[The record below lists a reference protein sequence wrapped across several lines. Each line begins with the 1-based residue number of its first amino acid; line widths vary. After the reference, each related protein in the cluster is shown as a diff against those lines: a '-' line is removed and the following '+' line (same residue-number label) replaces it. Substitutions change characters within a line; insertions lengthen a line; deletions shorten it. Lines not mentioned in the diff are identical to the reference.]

1 MSVSPADAAPAA
13 RAAGGPRVVLVGP
26 MGSGKSTVG
35 ALLAER
41 LGVPYRDTDADIVA
55 AEGRAI
61 ADLFVDEGEPYFRER
76 ERAAVRDAVAAHTGV
91 LSLGGGAILDEG
103 TRALLRGLPVVYLS
117 MDVEEAVRRVGLNT
131 ARPLL
136 AVNPRKQWREL
147 MEARRHLYEEV
158 ARAVVATDDRTPEE
172 VAEAVL
178 DALELKT
185 ATPGGRPPGPRPE
198 DAMTSKVTRIHVD
211 GTAGTEP
218 YEVLVGRQLLGELG
232 GLIGGAV
239 KRVAVIHPEALAE
252 TGDAL
257 RQDLADQGYE
267 AVAVQ
272 VPNAE
277 EAKTAEVAA
286 YCWKAL
292 GQSGFTRT
300 DVIVGVGGGATT
312 DLAGF
317 VAASWLRGVRWIAV
331 PTTVLGMVDAA
342 VGGKTGINT
351 AEGKNLVGAF
361 HPPAGVLCDLAA
373 LDSLPVHDY
382 VSGLA
387 EIIKAGFI
395 ADPAILDLI
404 EADPEA
410 ARTPAGPHTAEL
422 IERSIRV
429 KAEVVSGDLKESGR
443 REILNYGHTLAHAIE
458 KNERYKWRH
467 GAAVAVGMHFAAE
480 LGRLAGRL
488 DDATADR
495 HRTVLESVGLP
506 LSYRYDQWPKLLE
519 TMKVD
524 KKSRG
529 DLLRFIVLDGLAKP
543 TVLEGPDPAVLLAAY
558 GEVAD

>member
-1 MSVSPADAAPAA
+1 MSE
-13 RAAGGPRVVLVGP
+13 
-26 MGSGKSTVG
+26 T
-35 ALLAER
+35 
-41 LGVPYRDTDADIVA
+41 
-55 AEGRAI
+55 
-61 ADLFVDEGEPYFRER
+61 
-76 ERAAVRDAVAAHTGV
+76 
-91 LSLGGGAILDEG
+91 
-103 TRALLRGLPVVYLS
+103 
-117 MDVEEAVRRVGLNT
+117 
-131 ARPLL
+131 
-136 AVNPRKQWREL
+136 
-147 MEARRHLYEEV
+147 
-158 ARAVVATDDRTPEE
+158 
-172 VAEAVL
+172 
-178 DALELKT
+178 
-185 ATPGGRPPGPRPE
+185 
-198 DAMTSKVTRIHVD
+198 VTRIQVG

-232 GLIGGAV
+232 GLVGNRA
-239 KRVAVIHPEALAE
+239 KRVAVIHPEALE
-252 TGDAL
+252 GTGEAL
-257 RQDLADQGYE
+257 RADLAEQGFE
-267 AVAVQ
+267 AVAIQ

-317 VAASWLRGVRWIAV
+317 VAATWLRGVRWIAI
-331 PTTVLGMVDAA
+331 PTTVLAMVDAA

-351 AEGKNLVGAF
+351 AEGKNLVGSF

-373 LDSLPVHDY
+373 LDSLPVNDY

-395 ADPAILDLI
+395 ADPVILDLI
-404 EADPEA
+404 EADPQA
-410 ARTPAGPHTAEL
+410 ARTPAGPHTSEL

-458 KNERYKWRH
+458 KNERYQWRH
-467 GAAVAVGMHFAAE
+467 GAAVSVGMHFAAE

-495 HRTVLESVGLP
+495 HRSVLEAVGLP
-506 LSYRYDQWPKLLE
+506 LHYRYDQWPRLLE

-543 TVLEGPDPAVLLAAY
+543 TVLEGPDPAILLAAY
-558 GEVAD
+558 GEVGQ

>member
-1 MSVSPADAAPAA
+1 MS
-13 RAAGGPRVVLVGP
+13 GPLIVLVGP
-26 MGSGKSTVG
+26 MGVGKSTVG
-35 ALLAER
+35 ELLAER
-41 LGVPYRDTDADIVA
+41 LGTTYRDTDADVVA
-55 AEGRAI
+55 AAGKAI
-61 ADLFVDEGEPYFRER
+61 AEIFFDEGEEHFREL
-76 ERAAVRDAVAAHTGV
+76 ERRAVRDAVDQHTGV
-91 LSLGGGAILDEG
+91 LALGGGAVLDAK
-103 TRALLRGLPVVYLS
+103 TRALLAGRPVAYLA

-136 AVNPRKQWREL
+136 AVNPRRQWREL
-147 MEARRHLYEEV
+147 MDARRHLYEEV
-158 ARAVVATDDRTPEE
+158 ARTTVATDERTPEE
-172 VAEAVL
+172 VAQAVL
-178 DALELKT
+178 DALELPEPAPVASGRENT
-185 ATPGGRPPGPRPE
+185 PMTEQAT
-198 DAMTSKVTRIHVD
+198 TRIRIA

-218 YEVLVGRQLLGELG
+218 YEVLVGRQLLGELPN
-232 GLIGGAV
+232 LIGDRA
-239 KRVAVIHPEALAE
+239 KRVAVLHPEALAG
-252 TGDAL
+252 TGEAV
-257 RQDLADQGYE
+257 REDLAAQGYE
-267 AVAVQ
+267 AIAIQ
-272 VPNAE
+272 LPNAE

-292 GQSGFTRT
+292 GQTGFTRS

-312 DLAGF
+312 DVAGF

-387 EIIKAGFI
+387 EVIKAGFI
-395 ADPAILDLI
+395 ADPVILGLV
-404 EADPEA
+404 EADPQA

-429 KAEVVSGDLKESGR
+429 KAEVVSGDLKESGP
-443 REILNYGHTLAHAIE
+443 REVLNYGHTLGHAIE

-467 GAAVAVGMHFAAE
+467 GAAVSVGMVFAAE

-495 HRTVLESVGLP
+495 HRAVLESVGLP
-506 LSYRYDQWPKLLE
+506 LTYRGDQWPRLLE
-519 TMKVD
+519 NMKVD

-529 DLLRFIVLDGLAKP
+529 DLLRFVVLDGIGRPA
-543 TVLEGPDPAVLLAAY
+543 VLEGPDPAVLLAAY
-558 GEVAD
+558 GEVSA

>member
-1 MSVSPADAAPAA
+1 MS
-13 RAAGGPRVVLVGP
+13 
-26 MGSGKSTVG
+26 
-35 ALLAER
+35 
-41 LGVPYRDTDADIVA
+41 TDQ
-55 AEGRAI
+55 E
-61 ADLFVDEGEPYFRER
+61 
-76 ERAAVRDAVAAHTGV
+76 
-91 LSLGGGAILDEG
+91 
-103 TRALLRGLPVVYLS
+103 
-117 MDVEEAVRRVGLNT
+117 
-131 ARPLL
+131 
-136 AVNPRKQWREL
+136 
-147 MEARRHLYEEV
+147 
-158 ARAVVATDDRTPEE
+158 
-172 VAEAVL
+172 
-178 DALELKT
+178 
-185 ATPGGRPPGPRPE
+185 
-198 DAMTSKVTRIHVD
+198 VTRIRV
-211 GTAGTEP
+211 GGSAGTDP
-218 YEVLVGRQLLGELG
+218 YEVLVGRQLLGELPA
-232 GLIGGAV
+232 LIGEKA

-252 TGDAL
+252 TGEAL
-257 RQDLADQGYE
+257 REDLAEQGYE
-267 AVAVQ
+267 AVAIQ

-292 GQSGFTRT
+292 GQTGFTRT

-317 VAASWLRGVRWIAV
+317 VAATWLRGVRWIAV

-373 LDSLPVHDY
+373 LESLPVHDF

-395 ADPAILDLI
+395 ADPVILDLI
-404 EADPEA
+404 EEDPQA

-422 IERSIRV
+422 IVRSIQV
-429 KAEVVSGDLKESGR
+429 KADVVSGDLKESGR

-467 GAAVAVGMHFAAE
+467 GAAVSVGMVFAAE

-495 HRTVLESVGLP
+495 HRAVLESVGLP
-506 LSYRYDQWPKLLE
+506 LTYRGDQWPKLLE

-543 TVLEGPDPAVLLAAY
+543 SVLEGPDPAVLVAAY
-558 GEVAD
+558 GEVSG

>member
-1 MSVSPADAAPAA
+1 MS
-13 RAAGGPRVVLVGP
+13 
-26 MGSGKSTVG
+26 
-35 ALLAER
+35 E
-41 LGVPYRDTDADIVA
+41 
-55 AEGRAI
+55 
-61 ADLFVDEGEPYFRER
+61 
-76 ERAAVRDAVAAHTGV
+76 
-91 LSLGGGAILDEG
+91 
-103 TRALLRGLPVVYLS
+103 
-117 MDVEEAVRRVGLNT
+117 
-131 ARPLL
+131 
-136 AVNPRKQWREL
+136 Q
-147 MEARRHLYEEV
+147 
-158 ARAVVATDDRTPEE
+158 PEQ
-172 VAEAVL
+172 
-178 DALELKT
+178 
-185 ATPGGRPPGPRPE
+185 
-198 DAMTSKVTRIHVD
+198 VTRIHVG
-211 GTAGTEP
+211 GTAGTDP

-232 GLIGGAV
+232 SLIGDQA

-252 TGDAL
+252 TGEAL
-257 RQDLADQGYE
+257 RADLADQGYE
-267 AVAVQ
+267 AVAIQ

-292 GQSGFTRT
+292 GQSNFTRS
-300 DVIVGVGGGATT
+300 DVVVGVGGGATT

-317 VAASWLRGVRWIAV
+317 VAATWLRGVRWIAV
-331 PTTVLGMVDAA
+331 PTTVLAMVDAA

-373 LDSLPVHDY
+373 LDSLPVHDF

-387 EIIKAGFI
+387 EVIKAGFI
-395 ADPAILDLI
+395 ADEKILELI
-404 EADPEA
+404 EEDPQA
-410 ARTPAGPHTAEL
+410 ARTPAGKHTSEL
-422 IERSIRV
+422 IERAIRV
-429 KAEVVSGDLKESGR
+429 KAEVVSSDLKESGL

-467 GAAVAVGMHFAAE
+467 GAAVSVGMHFAAE

-529 DLLRFIVLDGLAKP
+529 DLLRFIVLDGLGRP

-558 GEVAD
+558 GEVAE